1 MRGDVLGHNLGK
13 VGLGVRVAQLQVLSR
28 GLVQLG
34 HDMQNHLATIN
45 ESAGLMIDLLQLK
58 RKKRFDW
65 AARFFKRGQ
74 GPGLDREP
82 FLNDLG
88 AIQKEVIEGATLTRR
103 LSRFAHRLGETQSVF
118 RGDEALEEIQ
128 DILWRQAE
136 ERGVRLEM
144 RLAETASMMETDR
157 MGFQVAVLW
166 NVEEVMRPLES
177 GDRVVLET
185 DIGGRLFQVRIIGPH
200 AEHLSPLSPD
210 EPGSRNFC
218 RDIVKDLGGHVSDHS
233 GDGTHVVTLAFPL
246 AKGTT

>member
-65 AARFFKRGQ
+65 AVRFFKRGQ
-74 GPGLDREP
+74 GPGLDSEP
-82 FLNDLG
+82 FLNDLS
-88 AIQKEVIEGATLTRR
+88 AIQNEVIEGAALTRR
-103 LSRFAHRLGETQSVF
+103 LSRFAHRFRESQSVF
-118 RGDEALEEIQ
+118 RGHEALEEIQ
-128 DILWRQAE
+128 DILWRQAQ
-136 ERGVRLEM
+136 ERGIRLEM
-144 RLAETASMMETDR
+144 RLAETVSMIETDR

-166 NVEEVMRPLES
+166 KVEEVMGPLGS
-177 GDRVVLET
+177 GNRVVLET
-185 DIGGRLFQVRIIGPH
+185 DIGGGLFQVRIMGPH
-200 AEHLSPLSPD
+200 AEDFSPLSPD
-210 EPGSRNFC
+210 EPGSRDLC
-218 RDIVKDLGGHVSDHS
+218 RDIVEDLGGHVSDQS